1 MTVRLPPDV
10 HRAFKVYAAQDGRSM
25 AEIIE
30 ELVRQRLA

>member
-10 HRAFKVYAAQDGRSM
+10 HRALKIYAAGTGRSM